1 MKRPSGTSAVMTAT
15 STGVQGPRRTGPL
28 HAVLAWADK
37 RIKWVLT
44 LPALIFTIGMIVFPI
59 AYTVFLSL
67 TDARG
72 SIQRAFDFV
81 GLANYL
87 TVLTDMPRFWPAVG
101 RTIFFTG
108 TAVLIQLIIGLAIA
122 LLLRKPFRG
131 QGFVRVVILLP
142 LVATPVAVAM
152 MWLLIF
158 EPTIGFAN
166 EFLSWFGLPAQGWIS
181 STSQALPT
189 LIFVDIW
196 QWTPMVALILLAGLS
211 TLPQEPEEA
220 ALVDGANWW
229 QRLRLIIIPMLKPAI
244 VAAVLLRS
252 IDALKTFDLLYAT
265 KGRGGGSS
273 HEAETLNIL
282 AYSLSFEYNDY
293 GMASAVLV
301 VFFAIIVVACWALW
315 RINRAGAD
323 S

>member
-1 MKRPSGTSAVMTAT
+1 MSTAT
-15 STGVQGPRRTGPL
+15 TPERPRAVTAGPL
-28 HAVLAWADK
+28 GRFSDWAN
-37 RIKWVLT
+37 RHVKWVLT
-44 LPALIFTIGMIVFPI
+44 MPAIIFTLVMIALPVV
-59 AYTVFLSL
+59 YTLVLSG

-72 SIQRAFDFV
+72 SIQREFSFI
-81 GLANYL
+81 GPENYVEMF
-87 TVLTDMPRFWPAVG
+87 TASSRFWPAVG
-101 RTIFFTG
+101 RTVLFTG
-108 TAVLIQLIIGLAIA
+108 AAVAVQLVLGLAIA

-131 QGFVRVVILLP
+131 QGFVRIVILLP

-166 EFLSWFGLPAQGWIS
+166 EFLGWLNLPAQGWIS
-181 STSQALPT
+181 DPDQALPT

-196 QWTPMVALILLAGLS
+196 QWTPMVTLILLAGLS
-211 TLPQEPEEA
+211 TLPEEPEEA
-220 ALVDGANWW
+220 ALVDGANAW
-229 QRLRLIIIPMLKPAI
+229 QRLRHVTIPMLMPAV
-244 VAAVLLRS
+244 VAAVLIRS

-301 VFFAIIVVACWALW
+301 VFFLIIIAASWALW
-315 RINRAGAD
+315 MIRKVGTRQ
-323 S
+323 

>member
-1 MKRPSGTSAVMTAT
+1 MSVTTTEGSRTRGAGPPGPF
-15 STGVQGPRRTGPL
+15 ST
-28 HAVLAWADK
+28 WAN
-37 RIKWVLT
+37 RHIKWVFT
-44 LPALIFTIGMIVFPI
+44 VPALAFTAVMVLFPVI
-59 AYTVFLSL
+59 YTVVLSV

-72 SIQRAFDFV
+72 SIQRDFSFIGAGNFV
-81 GLANYL
+81 EMF
-87 TVLTDMPRFWPAVG
+87 TDFPRFWPAVG
-101 RTIFFTG
+101 RTFVFTG
-108 TAVLIQLIIGLAIA
+108 GAVLVELVIGLGIA

-131 QGFVRVVILLP
+131 QGAVRVIILMP

-166 EFLSWFGLPAQGWIS
+166 EFLGWFGIPGLGWIS
-181 STSQALPT
+181 DPDQALPT
-189 LIFVDIW
+189 LMFVDIW

-211 TLPQEPEEA
+211 TLPEEPEEA
-220 ALVDGANWW
+220 ALVDGANAW
-229 QRLRLIIIPMLKPAI
+229 QRLIYVTLPMLLPAI

-265 KGRGGGSS
+265 KGRGGGSL

-293 GMASAVLV
+293 GMASAVLL
-301 VFFAIIVVACWALW
+301 VFFLVIVLFSWLLF
-315 RINRAGAD
+315 RISKVGAQQ
-323 S
+323 

>member
-1 MKRPSGTSAVMTAT
+1 MTAT
-15 STGVQGPRRTGPL
+15 TRTQPAGRSAGRL
-28 HAVLAWADK
+28 RTLLNWADL
-37 RIKWVLT
+37 RLKWVLT
-44 LPALIFTIGMIVFPI
+44 LPALIFTAGMILFPI
-59 AYTVFLSL
+59 AYTLYLSL
-67 TDARG
+67 TNARG
-72 SIQRAFDFV
+72 SIQRDFDFV
-81 GLANYL
+81 GLVNYL
-87 TVLTDMPRFWPAVG
+87 TVLTDLPRFWPAVG
-101 RTIFFTG
+101 RTVIFTG
-108 TAVLIQLIIGLAIA
+108 GAVLVQLVLGLAIA
-122 LLLRKPFRG
+122 LLLRRPFRG
-131 QGFVRVVILLP
+131 QGFVRVVILMP

-189 LIFVDIW
+189 LMFVDIW

-211 TLPQEPEEA
+211 TLPEEPEEA

-229 QRLRLIIIPMLKPAI
+229 QRLRLITIPMLKPAI

-301 VFFAIIVVACWALW
+301 VFFLIILVACWALW
-315 RINRAGAD
+315 RINKAGTD
-323 S
+323 Q

>member
-1 MKRPSGTSAVMTAT
+1 MTASPT
-15 STGVQGPRRTGPL
+15 TQPAGSQTGWLRGM
-28 HAVLAWADK
+28 LAWADR

-59 AYTVFLSL
+59 AYTLFLSL
-67 TDARG
+67 TNARG

-87 TVLTDMPRFWPAVG
+87 TVLTDLPRFWPAVW
-101 RTIFFTG
+101 RTVYFTG
-108 TAVLIQLIIGLAIA
+108 AAVLIQLIIGLAIA
-122 LLLRKPFRG
+122 LLLRRPFRG
-131 QGFVRVVILLP
+131 QGFVRIVILMP

-166 EFLSWFGLPAQGWIS
+166 EFLSWFGIPAQGWIS
-181 STSQALPT
+181 STSQSLPT

-211 TLPQEPEEA
+211 TLPEEPEEA
-220 ALVDGANWW
+220 ARVDGANWW
-229 QRLRLIIIPMLKPAI
+229 QRLVHVTLPMLKPAI
-244 VAAVLLRS
+244 IAAVLLRS

-301 VFFAIIVVACWALW
+301 VFFLIIVVACWALW
-315 RINRAGAD
+315 RINKTGAD
-323 S
+323 Q